1 MEAIVAMIALQEHL
15 AALLMALLVPAVLQ
29 EEAVVDLRA
38 LVLAQVRVEVA
49 EEIKQTPFKS
59 NHFS

>member
-1 MEAIVAMIALQEHL
+1 MEATVAMIALLEHL
-15 AALLMALLVPAVLQ
+15 AALLMALLVPAVQL
-29 EEAVVDLRA
+29 EEAVVDLKA
-38 LVLAQVRVEVA
+38 LVLAPIRVEVV